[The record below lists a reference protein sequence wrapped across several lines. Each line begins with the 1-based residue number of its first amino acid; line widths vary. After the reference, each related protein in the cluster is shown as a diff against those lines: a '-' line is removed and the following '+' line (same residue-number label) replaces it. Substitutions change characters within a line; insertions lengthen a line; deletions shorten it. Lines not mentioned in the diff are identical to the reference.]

1 MTQNDSMVDLK
12 QQALV
17 DINEAQNERELQDVK
32 VKYLG
37 KTVSGLM
44 KI

>member
-17 DINEAQNERELQDVK
+17 DINEAQNER
-32 VKYLG
+32 
-37 KTVSGLM
+37 VSGLM
-44 KI
+44 KT